1 MPPLLVPLL
10 WILNTLVDSGGQ
22 LAFKAAAME
31 GGDSVGLAHWRHM
44 AGRPWI
50 WIGILCYIVEF
61 VVWLAFLSVIPL
73 AEGVL
78 LGMISIVAV
87 MVGGRLLFREHFTRL
102 RLIGISL
109 IVAGVALVGL
119 G

>member
-1 MPPLLVPLL
+1 MNPLLVPLL

-31 GGDSVGLAHWRHM
+31 GGDRAGLAHWRHM

-87 MVGGRLLFREHFTRL
+87 MVGGRLFFREHFTRL
-102 RLIGISL
+102 RLIGIGL
-109 IVAGVALVGL
+109 IVTGVALVGL